1 MNKPYT
7 LADGVD
13 EYLTLRGI
21 EKKKYYASYLVAAKY
36 SYKQLFKNTLYG
48 ISSQWVPL
56 KKGSPY
62 NYVEKPRDISLFLSA
77 SLVDNCGKVVDLF
90 YDNRIN
96 VIAKPTTGACK
107 CDVKCDGGICEE
119 VGSMTYTTRFLFAL
133 SGVDYYEKKWVKVCP
148 NGEIIEYTIT
158 PTKKYNDFIGEVG
171 GDYNDDY
178 SDDYDTSGNPVFAN
192 FTIEEVES
200 QKTICK
206 LSVKD
211 CGCPEETTENN
222 NKLVDFCGEYLPV
235 NSCIRNR
242 CKAGEINS
250 KGLGSVKFS
259 ECGNRLYYIPLNGE
273 NPEFIL
279 INGKPKSEKCGEM
292 VEVPDYAILALFKGI
307 DYFSICYN
315 RKYSENEKRSAKYE
329 FAEAE
334 NEIISELNPLSLEW
348 LSNLQDAVIKF

>member
-1 MNKPYT
+1 MNKPTT
-7 LADGVD
+7 LADVVD
-13 EYLTLRGI
+13 QYLILRGI
-21 EKKKYYASYLVAAKY
+21 EKKKYYLSYLTASRYA
-36 SYKQLFKNTLYG
+36 YKQLFKNTLYG
-48 ISSQWVPL
+48 ISSQWMPL

-62 NYVEKPRDISLFLSA
+62 NYVEKPQDISLFLSA

-96 VIAKPTTGACK
+96 VIPKPKTGDCK
-107 CDVKCDGGICEE
+107 CDNKCDGGICEE
-119 VGSMTYTTRFLFAL
+119 VGSMTYTTRFLFEL
-133 SGVDYYEKKWVKVCP
+133 TGIKYYEKKWVKVCP
-148 NGEIIEYTIT
+148 NGDIIEYTIT
-158 PTKKYNDFIGEVG
+158 PTKKYNDFVGEVG
-171 GDYNDDY
+171 GDYNNDFNN
-178 SDDYDTSGNPVFAN
+178 DYDGGQPPAFSN
-192 FTIEEVES
+192 FTVIDVPS

-211 CGCPEETTENN
+211 CGCPEETKDNN
-222 NKLVDFCGEYLPV
+222 NKLVDFCGEYLPI

-242 CKAGEINS
+242 CEEGEINS

-259 ECGNRLYYIPLNGE
+259 ECGNRLYYIPQNGE

-292 VEVPDYAILALFKGI
+292 VEVPDYAIHALFKGI
-307 DYFSICYN
+307 DYFSICFN
-315 RKYSENEKRSAKYE
+315 RSYSRNEVKDAKYE
-329 FAEAE
+329 FADAE